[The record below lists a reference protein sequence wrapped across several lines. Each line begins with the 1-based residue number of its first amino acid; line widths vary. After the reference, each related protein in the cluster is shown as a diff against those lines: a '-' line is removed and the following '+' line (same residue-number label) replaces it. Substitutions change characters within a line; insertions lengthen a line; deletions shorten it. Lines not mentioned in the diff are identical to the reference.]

1 MVQSIDTFDR
11 DLIVNEVQNLLAIGH
26 RSEEADLIRE
36 GMQGCIQ
43 EFIRPD
49 WSRLSNY
56 TLDECINEF
65 LLYAGE

>member
-1 MVQSIDTFDR
+1 MDAHDYFNR
-11 DLIVNEVQNLLAIGH
+11 DLIVGEVRVLLAVGY

-43 EFIRPD
+43 EFIGSD
-49 WSRLSNY
+49 WARLTSS
-56 TLDECINEF
+56 TLDQCIDEF

>member
-1 MVQSIDTFDR
+1 MNDDEHFNC
-11 DLIVNEVQNLLAIGH
+11 DLIIGEVENLLAVGY

-43 EFIRPD
+43 EFIGSD
-49 WSRLSNY
+49 WARLTSS
-56 TLDECINEF
+56 TLDQCIDEF